1 MDHYTQAS
9 ELVSELKEN
18 LRVGWDDDENLKRYL
33 VRSMSRLDDLIGL
46 PVDYTTDESA
56 KDLLFNRVRY
66 DYNASAE
73 YWLDNFREDIRQLQ
87 FKYAV
92 EAMRD
97 D

>member
-46 PVDYTTDESA
+46 PVDSTTDE
-56 KDLLFNRVRY
+56 
-66 DYNASAE
+66 
-73 YWLDNFREDIRQLQ
+73 
-87 FKYAV
+87 
-92 EAMRD
+92 
-97 D
+97 